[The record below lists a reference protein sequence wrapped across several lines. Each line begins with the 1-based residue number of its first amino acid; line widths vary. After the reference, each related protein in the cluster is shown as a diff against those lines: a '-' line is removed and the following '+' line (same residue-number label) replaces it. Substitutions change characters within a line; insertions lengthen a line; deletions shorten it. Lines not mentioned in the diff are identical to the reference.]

1 MRNLHL
7 TATAAA
13 GLILGVFGFA
23 NYLLD
28 GRPFHAPI
36 ATDYWAGDQESMSN
50 PDNTSSPKYLT
61 LEDMAARNRIQP
73 VGHPGP

>member
-1 MRNLHL
+1 MSKLHL

-28 GRPFHAPI
+28 GRPFHTPI
-36 ATDYWAGDQESMSN
+36 ATGYWAGDQESMSN

>member
-13 GLILGVFGFA
+13 GLILWVFGFA